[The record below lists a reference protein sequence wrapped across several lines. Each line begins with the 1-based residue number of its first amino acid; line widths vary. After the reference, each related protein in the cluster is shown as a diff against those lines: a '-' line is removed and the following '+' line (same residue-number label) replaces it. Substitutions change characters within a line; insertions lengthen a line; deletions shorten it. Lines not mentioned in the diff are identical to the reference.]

1 MRINVVFRMERQDL
15 ITLDQLAHTMGV
27 DRSNLIRKAINAF
40 LSEYTG
46 EPDINS
52 MEKRLRTLESRLN
65 ELNTK
70 MEAKTNAI

>member
-1 MRINVVFRMERQDL
+1 MERQDL